1 MILLFFDTETTDIKP
16 ERGSI
21 CQISYITVD
30 TSFKP
35 AKTEGKNFFFTVE
48 DMSPGAEEVHGF
60 SLEKLYELSEGLY
73 FEDLC
78 HQFINDFKNAD
89 IIIGHN
95 VAFDI
100 KFLTHELDSLG
111 ESFYP
116 KKSFCTM
123 NYYKPIC
130 RFLNSR
136 RDIKNPK
143 LQEVIAFLNI
153 KEETIAL
160 KSNELFKGSGNYHDA
175 RFDTTATYLTVIEGI
190 KKGFIPPHYFTQM
203 MK

>member
-30 TSFKP
+30 TSSTPSKIQ
-35 AKTEGKNFFFTVE
+35 GKNFFFTVD
-48 DMSPGAEEVHGF
+48 DMSPGAEKVHGF
-60 SLEKLYELSEGLY
+60 SLEKLYELSGGLY
-73 FEDLC
+73 FEDLYD
-78 HQFINDFKNAD
+78 QFIEDFKTAD
-89 IIIGHN
+89 VVIGHN

-100 KFLTHELDSLG
+100 KFLAHELESLG
-111 ESFYP
+111 ENFCP

-130 RFLNSR
+130 KFLNSR

-143 LQEVIAFLNI
+143 LQEVITFLNI
-153 KEETIAL
+153 NDETIGS

-190 KKGFIPPHYFTQM
+190 KKGFIPPHYFTQI